1 MPIYRGT
8 GGSGTADDSALAS
21 QIATDAQTASDSA
34 TAAQTYANN
43 AASSAT
49 DAATSESNA
58 ATSASNSLTYSN
70 NAATSATNAATS
82 AAAALAS
89 ELAAEDLETEA
100 SNRAAEAEGF
110 SLDALAYRN
119 EADASK
125 TSAESS
131 ATAAANSAGVAAL
144 NATSASNSAS
154 SAATSASNSATA
166 QTAAE
171 SAQAS
176 AEAALAS
183 FNSTYLGAQASDPT
197 LDNNGDAVTAG
208 DWYFNTAVGLPKIY
222 NGSSWDTIVS
232 NLVGDL
238 SPQLG
243 ANLDLNGFDI
253 TGTGDIAI
261 SGDAAFT
268 ATTSI
273 QLPTGTTAQRPTA
286 SNGMIRYN
294 SDDGSFE
301 GYASGAWGSIG
312 GGATGGSGNQVFI
325 ENDQTVTADY
335 TITSS
340 KNAGTFGPVTIDSG
354 VTVTVPSGSRWIIV

>member
-43 AASSAT
+43 AAGSAT

-82 AAAALAS
+82 ETNAATSETNAATS
-89 ELAAEDLETEA
+89 ESNAATSETNAATSE
-100 SNRAAEAEGF
+100 SNAA
-110 SLDALAYRN
+110 
-119 EADASK
+119 
-125 TSAESS
+125 TSAANALTSENN
-131 ATAAANSAGVAAL
+131 AANSAGVAAL

-154 SAATSASNSATA
+154 SAATSASNASTA